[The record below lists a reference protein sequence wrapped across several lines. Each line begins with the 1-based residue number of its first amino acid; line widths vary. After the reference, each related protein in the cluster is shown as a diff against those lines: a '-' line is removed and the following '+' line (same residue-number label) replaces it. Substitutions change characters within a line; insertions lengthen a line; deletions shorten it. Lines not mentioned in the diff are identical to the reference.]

1 MLVQIWQVHLHEN
14 LELEAEDAESTF
26 REEVED
32 VAELMLTEK
41 RDKEPECILFMLL

>member
-14 LELEAEDAESTF
+14 FELKTEDAESTL

-32 VAELMLTEK
+32 VAELMLTEE
-41 RDKEPECILFMLL
+41 RDKEPECIFFMLL